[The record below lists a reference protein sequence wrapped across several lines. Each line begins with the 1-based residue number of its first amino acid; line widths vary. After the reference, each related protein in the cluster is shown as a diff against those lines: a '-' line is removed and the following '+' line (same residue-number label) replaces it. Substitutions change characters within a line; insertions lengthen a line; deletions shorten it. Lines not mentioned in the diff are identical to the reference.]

1 MIQEFEY
8 EGDWWL
14 PEEPKQVIR
23 GRLRFTPQEGAVLQ
37 LIGSYK
43 ELEKIMKTS
52 NLRIIQGFSSEGKK
66 ITLYDC
72 LFTHVKASLPG
83 MPVCLLHVA
92 YVLVGKHFER
102 PEDVRFKSLWV
113 RFSYLDDWV
122 NLSGFKMQPPTKERF
137 SVKYKR
143 PEDIHVNV
151 SSDLKVSIRIGIEY
165 PTFSRL
171 QKEVNIKQRAHIGIT
186 PTAARPLNEYL
197 ETIYHLQNFLAL
209 AIMEPVHPLSVEG
222 IPESKKTGIENKETY
237 NSVDISY
244 RLSNIPNPS
253 ETPPWDMVF
262 TYKEISRRF
271 GFLLRNWFSKAE
283 LLKPINDL
291 FFGTLYNPRMY
302 LTNEFLNLV
311 QAIESYHRRTMRNY
325 DLPKKQHQKR
335 IAEILR
341 AVPEK
346 HEKWLERKLTYS
358 NEPILRKRLMD
369 ILNSCPEAIN
379 RITKNKEWFISK
391 TVDTRNYLT
400 HFDPERRKRS
410 AENGELYD
418 LTSTLR
424 MILQSC
430 LLKELGFDSKSLE
443 RLVLKSIQIRHPL
456 LMHSESG

>member
-1 MIQEFEY
+1 MIREYEY

-14 PEEPKQVIR
+14 PEQPEQRIR
-23 GRLRFTPQEGAVLQ
+23 GKLKFTPQEGAVLH
-37 LIGSYK
+37 LIGSHQD
-43 ELEKIMKTS
+43 LERIMKTS
-52 NLRIIQGFSSEGKK
+52 NLGIIQGFSSDGKK
-66 ITLYDC
+66 ITLYNC
-72 LFTHVKASLPG
+72 LFKHIKVSYPG
-83 MPVCLLHVA
+83 MPVCLLHVT
-92 YVLVGKHFER
+92 YVFVGTHFER
-102 PEDVRFKSLWV
+102 PEDIKFKSLWV
-113 RFSYLDDWV
+113 RFLYLDDWV
-122 NLSGFKMQPPTKERF
+122 NISGFKMQPPTKGRF
-137 SVKYKR
+137 TVKYKR
-143 PEDIHVNV
+143 PEDIHANV
-151 SSDLKVSIRIGIEY
+151 SNDLKVSIRFGIEY

-171 QKEVNIKQRAHIGIT
+171 QKEVNIKQRAHMGIT
-186 PTAARPLNEYL
+186 PTVARSLNEYL
-197 ETIYHLQNFLAL
+197 EIIYRIQNFLAL

-222 IPESKKTGIENKETY
+222 ILESKKNEMENKETY
-237 NSVDISY
+237 DSVDISY

-253 ETPPWDMVF
+253 ETFPWDMVF
-262 TYKEISRRF
+262 TYKEISRKFRS
-271 GFLLRNWFSKAE
+271 LLKNWFSKAE
-283 LLKPINDL
+283 LLKPVSDL

-302 LTNEFLNLV
+302 LTNEFQNLV

-341 AVPEK
+341 AIPEK

-400 HFDPERRKRS
+400 HFDPELRKRS

-456 LMHSESG
+456 LMHSK